1 MASLAQ
7 NKLCIILNPAAKG
20 DQARRTLDQMAKLV
34 PEAKIFLTER
44 VGHGEVLAKE
54 ASEQGYRT
62 IIAAGGDG
70 TVNEVLNGLDPERCT
85 LGVLPVGTMNVLALE
100 LGIPSR
106 LDKALEIIRAG
117 KRKRLDLGV
126 ANQRRFLQL
135 AGVGLDA
142 ETVRRTHPDAKRA
155 WGPWSYLLTAAQL
168 MVAPAPV
175 LRVETVEGKEVK
187 GAMVLVGNGRHYGGP
202 FQFFPKADMADGL
215 LDVCVF
221 PKSGPLDLLWYLQA
235 VLLGGPDSLPEV
247 TYWQVSGLKV
257 TAEERVALEVDGEY
271 CGETPVEFQLIPRGI
286 EVIVP

>member
-1 MASLAQ
+1 LAP
-7 NKLCIILNPAAKG
+7 NRLCIILNPAAKG
-20 DQARRTLDQMAKLV
+20 DQARRTLDQMVKLV

-44 VGHGEVLAKE
+44 VGHGELLAKE
-54 ASEQGYRT
+54 AAEQGYRT
-62 IIAAGGDG
+62 IVAAGGDG
-70 TVNEVLNGLDPERCT
+70 TVNEVLNGLDPEKCT
-85 LGVLPVGTMNVLALE
+85 LGVLPVGTMNVLAME

-117 KRKRLDLGV
+117 KRKKLDLGM
-126 ANQRRFLQL
+126 ANERRFIQL

-175 LRVETVEGKEVK
+175 LRVEVEGRGGIK
-187 GAMVLVGNGRHYGGP
+187 GAMVLIGNGRHYGGP

-247 TYWQVSGLKV
+247 TYLQVPGLKV
-257 TAEERVALEVDGEY
+257 ASDDRIALEVDGEY
-271 CGETPVEFQLIPRGI
+271 CGETPVDFRLIHHGI
-286 EVIVP
+286 EVLVP

>member
-1 MASLAQ
+1 
-7 NKLCIILNPAAKG
+7 
-20 DQARRTLDQMAKLV
+20 
-34 PEAKIFLTER
+34 
-44 VGHGEVLAKE
+44 
-54 ASEQGYRT
+54 
-62 IIAAGGDG
+62 
-70 TVNEVLNGLDPERCT
+70 
-85 LGVLPVGTMNVLALE
+85 MNVLALE

-106 LDKALEIIRAG
+106 LDKALEIIRSG
-117 KRKRLDLGV
+117 KRKRLDLGM
-126 ANQRRFLQL
+126 ANTRRFIQL

-175 LRVETVEGKEVK
+175 LRVEVPGRDEIK
-187 GAMVLVGNGRHYGGP
+187 GAMVLIGNGRHYGGP

-247 TYWQVSGLKV
+247 TYLQVSSLKV
-257 TAEERVALEVDGEY
+257 KADDQVALEVDGEY
-271 CGETPVEFQLIPRGI
+271 CGETPVDFRVLPKGL

>member
-1 MASLAQ
+1 MV
-7 NKLCIILNPAAKG
+7 
-20 DQARRTLDQMAKLV
+20 KLV

-44 VGHGEVLAKE
+44 VGHGEQLAKE
-54 ASEQGYRT
+54 AAEQGYRT

-70 TVNEVLNGLDPERCT
+70 TVNEVLNGLNPEICT

-117 KRKRLDLGV
+117 KRKRLDLGL
-126 ANQRRFLQL
+126 ANQRRFIQL

-168 MVAPAPV
+168 MAAPAPV
-175 LRVETVEGKEVK
+175 LRVEVQGQREIK

-247 TYWQVSGLKV
+247 SYLQVPALRV
-257 TAEERVALEVDGEY
+257 TAGDRVALEVDGEY
-271 CGETPVEFQLIPRGI
+271 CGETPVDFRLLPRGL
-286 EVIVP
+286 EMIVP

>member
-1 MASLAQ
+1 MASLAP
-7 NKLCIILNPAAKG
+7 NRLCIILNPAAKG
-20 DQARRTLDQMAKLV
+20 DQARRTLDQMANLV

-54 ASEQGYRT
+54 AAEQGYQT
-62 IIAAGGDG
+62 VVAAGGDG
-70 TVNEVLNGLDPERCT
+70 TVNEVLNGLDPEKCT
-85 LGVLPVGTMNVLALE
+85 LGVLPVGTMNVLAME

-117 KRKRLDLGV
+117 KRKRLDLGM
-126 ANQRRFLQL
+126 ANKRRFIQL

-168 MVAPAPV
+168 TVAPAPT
-175 LRVETVEGKEVK
+175 LRVTVPGKAEIK
-187 GAMVLVGNGRHYGGP
+187 GAMVLIGNGRHYGGP

-247 TYWQVSGLKV
+247 TYLQVPGLKV
-257 TAEERVALEVDGEY
+257 ASDERIALEVDGEY
-271 CGETPVEFQLIPRGI
+271 CGETPVEFSMINHGI
-286 EVIVP
+286 EVLVP

>member
-20 DQARRTLDQMAKLV
+20 DQARRTLDQMVKLV

-54 ASEQGYRT
+54 AVQQGYRT
-62 IIAAGGDG
+62 IVAAGGDG
-70 TVNEVLNGLDPERCT
+70 TVNEVLNGLDPEKST

-106 LDKALEIIRAG
+106 LDKALEIIRSG
-117 KRKRLDLGV
+117 KRKRLDLGM
-126 ANQRRFLQL
+126 ANTRRFIQL

-175 LRVETVEGKEVK
+175 LRVEVPGRGEIK
-187 GAMVLVGNGRHYGGP
+187 GAMVLIGNGRHYGGP

-247 TYWQVSGLKV
+247 TYLQVSSLKV
-257 TAEERVALEVDGEY
+257 KADDQVALEVDGEY
-271 CGETPVEFQLIPRGI
+271 CGETPVDFRVLPKGL

>member
-1 MASLAQ
+1 MASSAQ

-20 DQARRTLDQMAKLV
+20 DQARRTLDQMVKLV

-54 ASEQGYRT
+54 AADQGFRT

-70 TVNEVLNGLDPERCT
+70 TVNEVLNGLDPENCT

-106 LDKALEIIRAG
+106 LDKALEIVRSG
-117 KRKRLDLGV
+117 KRKKLDLGM
-126 ANQRRFLQL
+126 ANSRRFIQL

-175 LRVETVEGKEVK
+175 LRVEIPGGGEIK
-187 GAMVLVGNGRHYGGP
+187 GAMVLIGNGRHYGGP

-215 LDVCVF
+215 LDICVF

-247 TYWQVSGLKV
+247 TYRQVSSLKV
-257 TAEERVALEVDGEY
+257 QADEKIALEVDGEY
-271 CGETPVEFQLIPRGI
+271 CGETPVEFRVIPKGL

>member
-1 MASLAQ
+1 
-7 NKLCIILNPAAKG
+7 
-20 DQARRTLDQMAKLV
+20 
-34 PEAKIFLTER
+34 
-44 VGHGEVLAKE
+44 
-54 ASEQGYRT
+54 
-62 IIAAGGDG
+62 
-70 TVNEVLNGLDPERCT
+70 
-85 LGVLPVGTMNVLALE
+85 MNVLALE

-106 LDKALEIIRAG
+106 LDKALEIIRSG
-117 KRKRLDLGV
+117 KRKRLDLGM
-126 ANQRRFLQL
+126 ANTRRFIQL

-168 MVAPAPV
+168 MVAPAPA
-175 LRVETVEGKEVK
+175 LRVEVSGRDEIK
-187 GAMVLVGNGRHYGGP
+187 GAMVLIGNGRHYGGP

-247 TYWQVSGLKV
+247 TYLQVSSLKV
-257 TAEERVALEVDGEY
+257 KAEERIALEVDGEY
-271 CGETPVEFQLIPRGI
+271 CGETPVDFCVIPKGL

>member
-1 MASLAQ
+1 MASSAQ

-20 DQARRTLDQMAKLV
+20 DQARRTLDQMVKLV

-54 ASEQGYRT
+54 AADQGFRT

-70 TVNEVLNGLDPERCT
+70 TVNEVLNGLDPENCT

-106 LDKALEIIRAG
+106 LDKALEIVRSG
-117 KRKRLDLGV
+117 KRKKLDLGM
-126 ANQRRFLQL
+126 ANSRRFIQL

-175 LRVETVEGKEVK
+175 LRVEIPGGGEIK
-187 GAMVLVGNGRHYGGP
+187 GAMVLIGNGRHYGGP

-247 TYWQVSGLKV
+247 TYRQVSSLKV
-257 TAEERVALEVDGEY
+257 QADEKIALEVDGEY
-271 CGETPVEFQLIPRGI
+271 CGETPVEFRVIPKGL

>member
-1 MASLAQ
+1 MAP
-7 NKLCIILNPAAKG
+7 NRLCIILNPAAKG
-20 DQARRTLDQMAKLV
+20 DQARRTLDQMVKLV

-44 VGHGEVLAKE
+44 VGHGELLAKE
-54 ASEQGYRT
+54 AAEQGYRT
-62 IIAAGGDG
+62 IVAAGGDG
-70 TVNEVLNGLDPERCT
+70 TVNEVLNGLDPEKCT
-85 LGVLPVGTMNVLALE
+85 LGVLPVGTMNVLAME

-117 KRKRLDLGV
+117 KRKKLDLGM
-126 ANQRRFLQL
+126 ANERRFIQL

-175 LRVETVEGKEVK
+175 LRVEVEGRGGIK
-187 GAMVLVGNGRHYGGP
+187 GAMVLIGNGRHYGGP

-247 TYWQVSGLKV
+247 TYLQVPGLKV
-257 TAEERVALEVDGEY
+257 ASDDRIALEVDGEY
-271 CGETPVEFQLIPRGI
+271 CGETPVDFRLIHHGI
-286 EVIVP
+286 EVLVP

>member
-20 DQARRTLDQMAKLV
+20 DQARRTLDQMVKLV

-44 VGHGEVLAKE
+44 VGHGEVLAQE
-54 ASEQGYRT
+54 AVQQGYRT
-62 IIAAGGDG
+62 IVAAGGDG
-70 TVNEVLNGLDPERCT
+70 TVNEVLNGLDPEKST

-106 LDKALEIIRAG
+106 LDKALEIIRSG
-117 KRKRLDLGV
+117 KRKRLDLGM
-126 ANQRRFLQL
+126 ANTRRFIQL

-175 LRVETVEGKEVK
+175 LRVEVSGRDEIK
-187 GAMVLVGNGRHYGGP
+187 GAMVLIGNGRYYGGP

-247 TYWQVSGLKV
+247 AYLQVSSLKV
-257 TAEERVALEVDGEY
+257 KAEERIALEVDGEY
-271 CGETPVEFQLIPRGI
+271 CGETPVDFCVIPRGL